1 MTIITKLLT
10 AYIWIG
16 ISALIMLLYLI
27 ARFYQVTTN
36 VRSHYRYFLLPTILF
51 LGGMLRYITTDTR
64 FTGDEWGDLF
74 LFAGGISLTLI
85 GYFLLKLMT
94 GGR

>member
-1 MTIITKLLT
+1 MTIISKLLT
-10 AYIWIG
+10 AYIWMG
-16 ISALIMLLYLI
+16 IITLIMLLYFI

-36 VRSHYRYFLLPTILF
+36 VRSHYRYFLLPAILF
-51 LGGMLRYITTDTR
+51 LGGMLRYITTSAG

-74 LFAGGISLTLI
+74 LFAGGVSLTLI